1 VSGYA
6 PNNDVDRVRDAS
18 DIVGVIGDHLALKA
32 KGREYVCLCPFHDD
46 RNPSMCVV
54 PAKQM
59 YHCFVCGAGG
69 DVFRFIMEYHSMT
82 FREALTHLAERANI
96 ELTPWKPS
104 GGNVVQGGPQGA
116 SKSDIVEVNAT
127 AQAFFRAIL
136 AHPEHGASARA
147 LIDRR
152 GISAEMV
159 EGFGIGASPDRWD
172 GLLTYAQSKGLS
184 IEALRAAG
192 LLKVRDSG
200 GGGGMYDAL
209 RNRLIFPIRDQI
221 GRPIAFGAR
230 RIDDEDEPKYLNSPE
245 TSAFNKSTTLF
256 GIDRAAR
263 AIKRERVAVVVEG
276 YTDVIACHQHG
287 VEHVVGTLGTALTTG
302 HAAVL
307 RRLCDTVVLLFD
319 GDEAGQRAADRAI
332 EVLLKETI
340 DIKIASLAGVT
351 DAKDPD
357 ELLAREGG
365 VETFNRAI
373 DGAIDLLT
381 WRFDRLRR
389 ELSGQGAA
397 RVTQRIEE
405 EIRTLVDLGVEQLSP
420 MRRRL
425 IVRQIAHAAGVEEDV
440 VRASMR
446 LGRRGPVRGEDETRG
461 VTREGGGATRFTP
474 REMLLGCLLSDELLW
489 VTMTS
494 DEHDMVRTTAFD
506 SRASALV
513 AQALLESVENG
524 SGTGLRSVLGELN
537 AMEGGSERAEVDA
550 SGRAAALC
558 RAIDEQCEGDRER
571 RSRFM
576 RECVRSVALAETDG
590 ASRPEVV
597 DDAEALR
604 AFMERER
611 AKRERFG
618 DAPGRLSSG
627 GR

>member
-1 VSGYA
+1 MSGY
-6 PNNDVDRVRDAS
+6 PQNNDVDRVRDAS

-32 KGREYVCLCPFHDD
+32 KGREYVCLCPFHND

-69 DVFRFIMEYHSMT
+69 DVFRFMMEYHSMT
-82 FREALTHLAERANI
+82 FREALTHLADRANI
-96 ELTPWKPS
+96 ELTPFKP
-104 GGNVVQGGPQGA
+104 GGGGVVEGGTRGA
-116 SKSDIVEVNAT
+116 SKSDIVEVNST
-127 AQAFFRAIL
+127 AQGFFRAIL
-136 AHPEHGASARA
+136 AHPEHGAAARD
-147 LIDRR
+147 LIERR

-159 EGFGIGASPDRWD
+159 EGFGIGAAPDRWD
-172 GLLTYAQSKGLS
+172 GLLSFAQSKGLS
-184 IEALRAAG
+184 IEALKAAG
-192 LLKVRDSG
+192 LLKERDRG
-200 GGGGMYDAL
+200 GAGGMYDAL

-245 TSAFNKSTTLF
+245 TSAFHKSTTLF

-287 VEHVVGTLGTALTTG
+287 LEHVVGTLGTALTTG

-357 ELLAREGG
+357 ELLAREDG
-365 VETFNRAI
+365 VATFNRAV
-373 DGAIDLLT
+373 DEGIDLLT
-381 WRFDRLRR
+381 WRFDRLRK
-389 ELSGQGAA
+389 ELAGQGAA

-405 EIRTLVDLGVEQLSP
+405 EIRTLMDLGVDQLSP
-420 MRRRL
+420 VRRRL
-425 IVRQIAHAAGVEEDV
+425 IVRQVARAAGVEEEV

-446 LGRRGPVRGEDETRG
+446 LGRRGPVRSDDAPA
-461 VTREGGGATRFTP
+461 GGSGGMNAPTRFTA
-474 REMLLGCLLSDELLW
+474 REMLMGCLLSDASLW
-489 VTMTS
+489 VTLTS

-513 AQALLESVENG
+513 AQALLECVEHG
-524 SGTGLRSVLGELN
+524 SGTGLHAVLAELG
-537 AMEGGSERAEVDA
+537 AMEGEFDRDEVNP

-558 RAIDEQCEGDRER
+558 RAIDEQCEGDRDR
-571 RSRFM
+571 RARFL
-576 RECVRSVALAETDG
+576 RECVRSVAIAESERESG
-590 ASRPEVV
+590 PRVV
-597 DDAEALR
+597 DDADALR
-604 AFMERER
+604 AFMDRER

-618 DAPGRLSSG
+618 DATGRLSSG

>member
-1 VSGYA
+1 MSGYA

-82 FREALTHLAERANI
+82 FREALAHLAERANI

-104 GGNVVQGGPQGA
+104 GGNVVQGGSQGA

-147 LIDRR
+147 LIERR

-172 GLLTYAQSKGLS
+172 GLLTYAQSRGLS

-192 LLKVRDSG
+192 LLKARDSG
-200 GGGGMYDAL
+200 GAGGMYDAL

-276 YTDVIACHQHG
+276 YTDVIACHQRG

-340 DIKIASLAGVT
+340 DIKIAALAGVT

-373 DGAIDLLT
+373 DGATDLLD
-381 WRFDRLRR
+381 WRFERLRR
-389 ELSGQGAA
+389 ELRGEGAA
-397 RVTQRIEE
+397 RVTQRTEE
-405 EIRTLVDLGVEQLSP
+405 EIRLLDEHGLRQLSP
-420 MRRRL
+420 VRYDR
-425 IVRQIAHAAGVEEDV
+425 IVRKIAQAAQVSVDAVKAQLKIGRSIARTKEVERIEYGLDPITA
-440 VRASMR
+440 R
-446 LGRRGPVRGEDETRG
+446 D
-461 VTREGGGATRFTP
+461 
-474 REMLLGCLLSDELLW
+474 MLLGCLLSDESLW

-494 DEHDMVRTTAFD
+494 DEHDLIRTTAFD

-524 SGTGLRSVLGELN
+524 SGTGLSSVLGELN
-537 AMEGGSERAEVDA
+537 AMEGGSERGERGEVDA

-571 RSRFM
+571 RARFM
-576 RECVRSVALAETDG
+576 RECVRSVALAESDG
-590 ASRPEVV
+590 DPRPEAV